1 MQQSKFSVRKRMKSF
16 AFAFNGLKVLIK
28 EEHNFRI
35 HLVAAVCAVVFGVV
49 LSLSL
54 WEWVVI
60 AFAIGFVFVVEAVNS
75 TVERIAD
82 FVSPQKHDKIK
93 SIKDISATAVLIA
106 ALTALVVG
114 LIVFIPKLFLIF
126 T

>member
-1 MQQSKFSVRKRMKSF
+1 MQQSKFSARKRIKSF
-16 AFAFNGLKVLIK
+16 ACAFDGLKVLIK

-35 HLVAAVCAVVFGVV
+35 HLVAAVCAVILGVA

-54 WEWVVI
+54 WEWVAI

-75 TVERIAD
+75 TVERICD

-93 SIKDISATAVLIA
+93 NIKDISAAAVLIA
-106 ALTALVVG
+106 AFMALAVG
-114 LIVFIPKLFLIF
+114 LIVFIPKLLLIF
-126 T
+126 I